1 MDEQS
6 FICGD
11 ISGII
16 EQMFLD
22 SKTAVFT
29 SESAGKSTEAYFNCE
44 VSMYLLAVTYVNIA
58 VTNQPIQYI
67 NVIIYLSSYW
77 AQSFTSLKADLC
89 QDINRGSAF
98 SRCFNGTFP

>member
-58 VTNQPIQYI
+58 VTNQPTNTIH
-67 NVIIYLSSYW
+67 
-77 AQSFTSLKADLC
+77 
-89 QDINRGSAF
+89 
-98 SRCFNGTFP
+98 